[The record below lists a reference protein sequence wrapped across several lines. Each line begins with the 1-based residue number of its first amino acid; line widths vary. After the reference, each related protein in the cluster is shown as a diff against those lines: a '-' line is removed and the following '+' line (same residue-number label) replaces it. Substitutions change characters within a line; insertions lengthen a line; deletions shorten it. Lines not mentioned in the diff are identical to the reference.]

1 MRSWVLFSVLL
12 IATGAA
18 IFFYKLFYLH
28 YPLSAAGEPPTWR
41 VEQVITIT
49 GEGGRIVLEVPLPRS
64 SGYQRLLSEEV
75 RSGLLRFAISE
86 DTGDR
91 RARWSGKVQQSTT
104 VSYQVTVTTLSYSHA
119 LPSVDKTSEYSE
131 RVAAFLGG
139 STFVQVDDP
148 TVAELS
154 RELALNPS
162 DKVRLAREIFAFV
175 SHEIGGLRGTGA
187 MDAVSVIRE
196 GRGDG
201 LGRARLF
208 CALARSNHLPCRIV
222 GGLLLTGSRR
232 GTKHYWNEAY
242 IGGDWVPFDV
252 GKRIAEILPPDRLA
266 LSTTDDPDI
275 DSSGTRSVSSR
286 FYVLP
291 QSEPF
296 TEIVRRQIAGSQAL
310 VNRFSPLLLPLHAQE
325 NLRLLLL
332 VPLGAL
338 AMAILRNVVGI
349 RTFGTFMP
357 MLIALAMTT
366 TGLVLGTIILGTIVT
381 LALVSR
387 LWIARFY
394 LLMTPRIA
402 FTLTCV
408 ILLMVAI
415 MVVADHLHLK
425 MNGIGMFPFVIMT
438 MIVERIT
445 VSLEEEGLRNTV
457 NRVASTLFSIYATY
471 AVIEAHSLQA
481 MFLVYPELLLVILGL
496 LVVVGRYT
504 GYRLTELIRFRELLP
519 PSGPSGDTI
528 PDFQS
533 HTTSGKG
540 RGSPERD
547 GHDAEENKP

>member
-1 MRSWVLFSVLL
+1 MRSWVLFSILL
-12 IATGAA
+12 IAMGAA
-18 IFFYKLFYLH
+18 IFLYKLFGLH

-41 VEQVITIT
+41 VEQVINIT

-75 RSGLLRFAISE
+75 RSGPLRFAISE

-91 RARWSGKVQQSTT
+91 HARWTGKVQTSAT
-104 VSYQVTVTTLSYSHA
+104 VSYQVTVTTLSYSHP
-119 LPSVDKTSEYSE
+119 LPPVDKTSEYSD
-131 RVAAFLGG
+131 RVATSLPG

-154 RELALNPS
+154 RELALNSS
-162 DKVRLAREIFAFV
+162 DKVRLAREIFGFV
-175 SHEIGGLRGTGA
+175 SHEIGVLRGSGT

-208 CALARSNHLPCRIV
+208 CALSRANQLPCRIV

-232 GTKHYWNEAY
+232 GTKHFWNEAY
-242 IGGDWVPFDV
+242 IGGEWVPFDV
-252 GKRIAEILPPDRLA
+252 VKRISETLPPDRLA
-266 LSTTDDPDI
+266 FSTSDDPDI
-275 DSSGTRSVSSR
+275 DSSGTRTVSSR

-296 TEIVRRQIAGSQAL
+296 TEIVRRQIAGSPAL
-310 VNRFSPLLLPLHAQE
+310 VNRFSPLMLPLHTQE

-338 AMAILRNVVGI
+338 AMAVLRNVVGI

-366 TGLVLGTIILGTIVT
+366 TGLVVGTILLGTIVT
-381 LALVSR
+381 LALLSR

-408 ILLMVAI
+408 ILLMVAL

-425 MNGIGMFPFVIMT
+425 INGIGMFPFVIMT

-471 AVIEAHSLQA
+471 AVIEAHALQA
-481 MFLVYPELLLVILGL
+481 MFLVYPELLLVILGI
-496 LVVVGRYT
+496 LVFVGRYT

-519 PSGPSGDTI
+519 PTGPTGDTT
-528 PDFQS
+528 P
-533 HTTSGKG
+533 HTQPPSTSE
-540 RGSPERD
+540 RGSELTGDD
-547 GHDAEENKP
+547 GHQAEERKS